1 MLQNT
6 DSSYGWVQA
15 IKDKNIGRALGK
27 IHQTPN
33 ESWTVALLSIQ
44 AALSRTV
51 FAERFTKLIGI
62 PPMKYVH
69 YFRMNLAGDMLREKD
84 DYLLGEVAEKTG
96 YSSEVSFSRA
106 FKKFWGKPP
115 GLFRRTPERGKP
127 FGIGNC

>member
-106 FKKFWGKPP
+106 FKNNLVNTCF
-115 GLFRRTPERGKP
+115 
-127 FGIGNC
+127 